1 MCTSDALERMES
13 SPSRNA
19 SVSKEERRDM
29 LTPEALLEIHDRAH
43 RNLKGYLAHCRTL
56 DAEAFDRT
64 MPEFGGA
71 SVRLQLHHAIGAE
84 RYWIGVLQ
92 GRVDADD
99 EPHLYPTIDSLEEY
113 RGTTFAATQAYLRSV
128 SNEELNTSRPMMTWK
143 KEEHVL
149 HPGHVVMRTI
159 THIYHHQ
166 GQIASMLR
174 MLGSPS
180 PGFNYPIVEILNN

>member
-1 MCTSDALERMES
+1 ML
-13 SPSRNA
+13 
-19 SVSKEERRDM
+19 SV
-29 LTPEALLEIHDRAH
+29 LTPEGLLEIHERAH

-56 DAEAFDRT
+56 DGEAFDGT
-64 MPEFGGA
+64 MTVFGGA

-99 EPHLYPTIDSLEEY
+99 EPHLYPTIESLERY
-113 RGTTFAATQAYLRSV
+113 RETTFAATQAYLRKASV
-128 SNEELNTSRPMMTWK
+128 EELNTPRPMMTWK
-143 KEEHVL
+143 KEEHML

-174 MLGSPS
+174 LLGSPS
-180 PGFNYPIVEILNN
+180 PGFNYPIGEVVDD

>member
-1 MCTSDALERMES
+1 
-13 SPSRNA
+13 
-19 SVSKEERRDM
+19 M

-43 RNLKGYLAHCRTL
+43 RNLKSYLAHCRPL
-56 DAEAFDRT
+56 DPEALDRT
-64 MPEFGGA
+64 MPEFSGA
-71 SVRLQLHHAIGAE
+71 SIRLQLHHAIGAE

-99 EPHLYPTIDSLEEY
+99 DAHLYPTIESLEGY
-113 RGTTFAATQAYLRSV
+113 RETTFDATQAYLRSA
-128 SNEELNTSRPMMTWK
+128 SREELNTPRPMRTWK
-143 KEEHVL
+143 NEEHVL

-174 MLGSPS
+174 ILGNPS
-180 PGFNYPIVEILNN
+180 PGFNYPIGEVVVD